1 MKSKRVTLMVLGLA
15 AGAFLFCGC
24 DAGKVKQL
32 QSEVT
37 DMNQTIRQKDAKIK
51 TLIDQAQ
58 SKEKEL
64 SGINNELDSAKKE
77 LDSIKRELDSTR
89 KELDAVNKKVSAP
102 MPVTNP

>member
-1 MKSKRVTLMVLGLA
+1 MKSKGVTLMVLGLA

-37 DMNQTIRQKDAKIK
+37 DMNQVIQQKDAKIK

-89 KELDAVNKKVSAP
+89 KELDAANKKVSVP
-102 MPVTNP
+102 MPATNP